1 MKKIL
6 TTLLILT
13 LTVSMNAFCSFAYA
27 DTGLQG
33 EGTEENPYLLYTRA
47 DLFCV
52 NNDVNAS
59 YKLMGDIDLEK
70 QEFTPVG
77 NAEAGAFAG
86 TFDGNGYTISNL
98 KVSSGKY
105 AALFGCNEGIVKN
118 IVLKNID
125 VSGTRYAA
133 GVVAEN
139 AEAGIIADCKVLSG
153 KVQGV
158 DGLNPLNIGGICG
171 LNGGKL
177 EGVFENRASVKS
189 EEISSIAGG
198 IVGKS
203 TADVE
208 LSDVKNYGDITGDC
222 AGGLIGY
229 GANVSIIGGQN
240 VGNISNFLLNGFENH
255 GGGDNLATLEQVT
268 YGDAGGI
275 LGHSIKA
282 NIEESY
288 NAGKIAGT
296 KYGAG
301 ITARTQEA
309 ELNKCYNS
317 AAITMKTTPH
327 SYDYRPR
334 TKGLIANV
342 NATGST
348 IIKNSYNSGNL
359 QQFYSNAGAS
369 AAGTPLEQPVLA
381 DGSIFNCYEL
391 GIATGHSVPVMRGEN
406 SFMISHPDASG
417 YTENELREQETFLGW
432 EFGTT
437 WMMNVQ
443 RNSGYPTLVCDANP
457 LQLNYSNKII
467 CEGETL
473 QLIAYKN
480 NQRIDN
486 VKWIVSDGNVSV
498 SNKGLIAAGSL
509 GLATITAIDE
519 EGNKANCNIY
529 VIKGCEDLTLKKD
542 VYNYN
547 YTYKY
552 GYYHYQSLE
561 FIGLEHTDYITKITS
576 DDESILQPRTRDTFY
591 TMKMGTANIKVELAS
606 GLVKTFPITITN
618 YATEIYISNAP
629 KNITRGEQYQLNAKI
644 FPDPTSSKIIWES
657 SNEAVASVDST
668 GLVTA
673 KEHGSVTIT
682 AKTDNGL
689 SAACTIAVI
698 TPATSLTFEKKVVE
712 LYVGE
717 SEQLNLTVLPMD
729 TTDKVTYTAYAY
741 SDAATVNNAGKVT
754 AMKIGNTTITATAS
768 NGATATCT
776 IKVIDYPTIVTG
788 VTLDQTKYD
797 MKTGEVFKLNATV
810 VPSNATDKSITWAS
824 TDSSVASVS
833 EAGTVS
839 AVGAGKAVITATSGN
854 GVIAA
859 CEVTV
864 TGVASTN
871 LSRIYI
877 PEIFDAKSEIINVP
891 VMIEHNPGIS
901 FINFSVSYDK
911 EKMEPLEINNGAL
924 FESVMGSID
933 AENGKIK
940 LIFSSDTDIT
950 KSGVLAKIKFKRK
963 NMEEDITDLSVS
975 YYPDGVMNKKQ
986 KRIAL
991 KMSDGRLNAYRST
1004 ICGDVDENRKVD
1016 FADALYFKRYLAN
1029 WSKYQDISLKTANL
1043 DSDNE
1048 ITPADLIILER
1059 HIAGWTGYQNIPQN
1073 QN

>member
-86 TFDGNGYTISNL
+86 TFDGNGHTISNL

-105 AALFGCNEGIVKN
+105 AALFGCNEGTVKN

-125 VSGTRYAA
+125 VRGTRYAA

-139 AEAGIIADCKVLSG
+139 AEAGTIADCKVLSG

-171 LNGGKL
+171 LNSGKM
-177 EGVFENRASVKS
+177 EGIFENRASVTS

-198 IVGKS
+198 IAGKS
-203 TADVE
+203 TADIE
-208 LSDVKNYGDITGDC
+208 LSDVRNYGDITGDC

-240 VGNISNFLLNGFENH
+240 VGNISNFLLSGYK
-255 GGGDNLATLEQVT
+255 DNKQETFDRVT
-268 YGDAGGI
+268 YGDAGGL
-275 LGHSIKA
+275 LGYSMEA
-282 NIEESY
+282 NINESY
-288 NAGKIAGT
+288 NAGKIAGV
-296 KYGAG
+296 KHGAG
-301 ITARTQEA
+301 IIARTKEV
-309 ELNKCYNS
+309 ELNECYNS
-317 AAITMKTTPH
+317 ASINMLTKYVANYSVYPEI
-327 SYDYRPR
+327 
-334 TKGLIANV
+334 KGLICKG
-342 NATGST
+342 NA

-359 QQFYSNAGAS
+359 HELDEYFG
-369 AAGTPLEQPVLA
+369 EQPVLA
-381 DGSIFNCYEL
+381 DGSIFNCYNA
-391 GIATGHSVPVMRGEN
+391 GIVIGRTAPKMQGEN
-406 SFMISHPDASG
+406 SFMISQPKVVGH
-417 YTENELREQETFLGW
+417 TESEMREQETFVGW

-437 WMMNVQ
+437 WMTNAQ

-542 VYNYN
+542 VYNYVDGE
-547 YTYKY
+547 
-552 GYYHYQSLE
+552 GYYSLQTLG
-561 FIGLEHTDYITKITS
+561 FMGMNYSDIGQYYTDYITKITS
-576 DDESILQPRTRDTFY
+576 EDESILKFNTRDTFY
-591 TMKMGTANIKVELAS
+591 TKKTGAVNIRVELAS

-618 YATEIYISNAP
+618 YATKIYISNAP
-629 KNITRGEQYQLNAKI
+629 KNITRGEQYQLKVNTI
-644 FPDPTSSKIIWES
+644 PDPTSSIMTWES
-657 SNEAVASVDST
+657 SNEAVAAIDNT

-689 SAACTIAVI
+689 SASCTISVI
-698 TPATSLTFEKKVVE
+698 TPATSLTFEKNIVE

-717 SEQLNLTVLPMD
+717 SEQLNLTVLPID

-741 SDAATVNNAGKVT
+741 SDAAIVNNDGKVT
-754 AMKIGNTTITATAS
+754 AQKIGSTTITATAS

-776 IKVIDYPTIVTG
+776 VKVIDYPTIVTG

-975 YYPDGVMNKKQ
+975 YYPNGVMNKKQ

>member
-47 DLFCV
+47 DMFCV

-59 YKLMGDIDLEK
+59 YKLMDDIDLEK
-70 QEFTPVG
+70 QEFTPIG

-86 TFDGNGYTISNL
+86 TFDGNGHTISNL

-105 AALFGCNEGIVKN
+105 AALFGCNEGTVKN

-139 AEAGIIADCKVLSG
+139 AEAGSIADCKVLSG

-171 LNGGKL
+171 LNGGKM

-198 IVGKS
+198 IAGKS
-203 TADVE
+203 TADIE
-208 LSDVKNYGDITGDC
+208 LSDVRNYGDITGDC

-229 GANVSIIGGQN
+229 GANVTITGGQN
-240 VGNISNFLLNGFENH
+240 VGDISNFLLKDGNE
-255 GGGDNLATLEQVT
+255 ATLSRTT

-381 DGSIFNCYEL
+381 GGSVFSSYES
-391 GIATGHSVPVMRGEN
+391 GIVTGQSIPVMRGEN

-417 YTENELREQETFLGW
+417 YTENEMRTQETFVGW

-437 WMMNVQ
+437 WMMNAQ
-443 RNSGYPTLVCDANP
+443 RNSGYPTLVCDVNP

-498 SNKGLIAAGSL
+498 SNKGVIAAGSL

-561 FIGLEHTDYITKITS
+561 FTFIGQAYDYITKITS
-576 DDESILQPRTRDTFY
+576 EDESILKLRTRDTFY
-591 TMKMGTANIKVELAS
+591 TMKEGKTNLKVELAS

-629 KNITRGEQYQLNAKI
+629 KNITRGEQYQLNVKI
-644 FPDPTSSKIIWES
+644 FPDPTSSKITWES

-668 GLVTA
+668 GSVTA

-698 TPATSLTFEKKVVE
+698 TPATSLTFEKNIVE

-717 SEQLNLTVLPMD
+717 SEQLNLTVLPID

-741 SDAATVNNAGKVT
+741 SDAAIVNNDGKVT
-754 AMKIGNTTITATAS
+754 AQKIGSTTITATAS

-776 IKVIDYPTIVTG
+776 VKVIDYPTIVTG

-797 MKTGEVFKLNATV
+797 MKTGEVFKLNATI

-833 EAGTVS
+833 EVGTVS

-1029 WSKYQDISLKTANL
+1029 WSKYQDVSLKTANL

-1073 QN
+1073 QS

>member
-47 DLFCV
+47 DMFCV
-52 NNDVNAS
+52 NNDVNAN

-105 AALFGCNEGIVKN
+105 AALFGCNEGTVKN

-171 LNGGKL
+171 LNSGKL

-203 TADVE
+203 TADIE
-208 LSDVKNYGDITGDC
+208 LSDVRNYGDITGDY

-229 GANVSIIGGQN
+229 GTNVVITGGQN
-240 VGNISNFLLNGFENH
+240 VGNISNFLLNGFEDH
-255 GGGDNLATLEQVT
+255 GGGNNAATFERVT
-268 YGDAGGI
+268 YGGTGGL
-275 LGHSIKA
+275 LGYSTKS
-282 NIEESY
+282 NIEKSY
-288 NAGKIAGT
+288 NAGKITGVRD
-296 KYGAG
+296 GAG
-301 ITARTQEA
+301 IIASTKEA
-309 ELNKCYNS
+309 ELNECYNS
-317 AAITMKTTPH
+317 AAITMLT
-327 SYDYRPR
+327 SYDPTYHAEPR
-334 TKGLIANV
+334 TNGLIRYAD
-342 NATGST
+342 NAK
-348 IIKNSYNSGNL
+348 IENSYNNGNL
-359 QQFYSNAGAS
+359 HYAVDEAL
-369 AAGTPLEQPVLA
+369 AHGTIV
-381 DGSIFNCYEL
+381 NCYES
-391 GIATGHSVPVMRGEN
+391 GIRTGSSSYIKGEN
-406 SFMISHPDASG
+406 AYILSQPKFFYSG
-417 YTENELREQETFLGW
+417 ESYDSVKTESELRNQETFVGW
-432 EFGTT
+432 EFDTT
-437 WMMNVQ
+437 WRMNEQ

-457 LQLNYSNKII
+457 LQLNYSNKIM

-480 NQRIDN
+480 NQKIDN

-498 SNKGLIAAGSL
+498 SSKGLIAAGSL

-552 GYYHYQSLE
+552 GYYDYQSLE
-561 FIGLEHTDYITKITS
+561 FIGLDHTDYITKITS

-618 YATEIYISNAP
+618 YATEIYISNVPRKNMYVP

-657 SNEAVASVDST
+657 SNETVASVDST

-673 KEHGSVTIT
+673 KEHGSVMIT

-689 SAACTIAVI
+689 SAACTIAVV
-698 TPATSLTFEKKVVE
+698 TPATSLSFEKKVVE

-729 TTDKVTYTAYAY
+729 TTDKVTYTAYTY

-754 AMKIGNTTITATAS
+754 AMEIGNTTITATAS
-768 NGATATCT
+768 SGVTATCT
-776 IKVIDYPTIVTG
+776 VKVIDYPTIVTG

-1029 WSKYQDISLKTANL
+1029 WSKYQDVSLKTANL

>member
-105 AALFGCNEGIVKN
+105 AALFGCNEGTVKN

-125 VSGTRYAA
+125 VRGTRYAA

-139 AEAGIIADCKVLSG
+139 AEAGIIADCKVLGG
-153 KVQGV
+153 KVQGM

-203 TADVE
+203 TADIE
-208 LSDVKNYGDITGDC
+208 LSDVRNYGDITGDC

-255 GGGDNLATLEQVT
+255 GGGNNAATFERVT
-268 YGDAGGI
+268 YGGAGGL
-275 LGHSIKA
+275 LGYSAKS
-282 NIEESY
+282 NIEKSY

-301 ITARTQEA
+301 IVARTQEA

-317 AAITMKTTPH
+317 AAITMLTNYNSTYH
-327 SYDYRPR
+327 VEPR
-334 TKGLIANV
+334 TNGLIRYAD
-342 NATGST
+342 NAK
-348 IIKNSYNSGNL
+348 IENSYNNGNL
-359 QQFYSNAGAS
+359 HYAVGEAL
-369 AAGTPLEQPVLA
+369 AHGTIV
-381 DGSIFNCYEL
+381 NCYES
-391 GIATGHSVPVMRGEN
+391 GIRTGNSSYIKGEN
-406 SFMISHPDASG
+406 AYILSQPEIFHWSESYDSVK
-417 YTENELREQETFLGW
+417 TESELRNQETFVGW
-432 EFGTT
+432 EFDTT
-437 WMMNVQ
+437 WRMSEQ

-457 LQLNYSNKII
+457 LQLNYSNKIM

-480 NQRIDN
+480 NQKIDN

-498 SNKGLIAAGSL
+498 SSKGLIAAGSL

-519 EGNKANCNIY
+519 EGNKTNCNIY
-529 VIKGCEDLTLKKD
+529 VIQRSEDVMVQAD
-542 VYNYN
+542 HYNYQTLN
-547 YTYKY
+547 SDATRYR
-552 GYYHYQSLE
+552 LLLN
-561 FIGLEHTDYITKITS
+561 FVGLRSTDYVSKTWS
-576 DDESILQPRTRDTFY
+576 DDESVLCPSGNERNAY
-591 TMKMGTANIKVELAS
+591 YMVNVGSANIKVELAS

-618 YATEIYISNAP
+618 YATKIYISNAPKNIYVP
-629 KNITRGEQYQLNAKI
+629 KNITRGEQYQLRVNTS
-644 FPDPTSSKIIWES
+644 PDPTSSKIIWES
-657 SNEAVASVDST
+657 SNETVASVDST

-689 SAACTIAVI
+689 SAACTIAVV
-698 TPATSLTFEKKVVE
+698 TPATSLSFEKKVVE

-729 TTDKVTYTAYAY
+729 TTDKVTYDAYAY
-741 SDAATVNNAGKVT
+741 RDVVTVNNDGKVT
-754 AMKIGNTTITATAS
+754 ALKIGNATITAKAS
-768 NGATATCT
+768 SGVTATCT
-776 IKVIDYPTIVTG
+776 VKVIDYPTIVTG

-975 YYPDGVMNKKQ
+975 YYPNGVMNKKQ

-1029 WSKYQDISLKTANL
+1029 WSRYQDISLKTADI

-1048 ITPADLIILER
+1048 ITAADLMILER
-1059 HIAGWTGYQNIPQN
+1059 YIAGWKEYQNLAKAN
-1073 QN
+1073 

>member
-105 AALFGCNEGIVKN
+105 AALFGCNEGTVKN

-125 VSGTRYAA
+125 VRGTRYAA

-153 KVQGV
+153 KVQGM

-203 TADVE
+203 TADIE
-208 LSDVKNYGDITGDC
+208 LSDVRNYGDITGDC

-255 GGGDNLATLEQVT
+255 GGGNNAATFERVT
-268 YGDAGGI
+268 YGGAGGL
-275 LGHSIKA
+275 LGYSAKS
-282 NIEESY
+282 NIEKSY
-288 NAGKIAGT
+288 NAGKIAGV
-296 KYGAG
+296 KHGAG
-301 ITARTQEA
+301 IIARTKEV
-309 ELNKCYNS
+309 ELNECYNS
-317 AAITMKTTPH
+317 ASINMLTKYVANYSVYPEI
-327 SYDYRPR
+327 
-334 TKGLIANV
+334 KGLICKG
-342 NATGST
+342 NA

-359 QQFYSNAGAS
+359 QQFYSN
-369 AAGTPLEQPVLA
+369 GTTLEQPVLA
-381 DGSIFNCYEL
+381 DGSIFNCYES
-391 GIATGHSVPVMRGEN
+391 GIATGLSVPVMRGEN

-673 KEHGSVTIT
+673 KENGSVTIT

-729 TTDKVTYTAYAY
+729 TTDKVTYTAYGY

-1059 HIAGWTGYQNIPQN
+1059 HIAGWKEYQNLAKAN
-1073 QN
+1073 

>member
-77 NAEAGAFAG
+77 NAEAGTFAG

-105 AALFGCNEGIVKN
+105 AALFGCNEGTVKN

-203 TADVE
+203 TADIE

-229 GANVSIIGGQN
+229 GANVVITGGQN
-240 VGNISNFLLNGFENH
+240 VGNISNFLLWDDDRE
-255 GGGDNLATLEQVT
+255 TLYRTT
-268 YGDAGGI
+268 YGDAGGV

-301 ITARTQEA
+301 IIARTQEA
-309 ELNKCYNS
+309 EVNKCYNS
-317 AAITMKTTPH
+317 AAITMKTRPG
-327 SYDYRPR
+327 SYDDIPR

-342 NATGST
+342 KATGST

-359 QQFYSNAGAS
+359 QQFYSNAGVS
-369 AAGTPLEQPVLA
+369 MDGTPLAQQVLA
-381 DGSIFNCYEL
+381 DGSVFSSYES
-391 GIATGHSVPVMRGEN
+391 GIVTGRSIPVMRGEN

-417 YTENELREQETFLGW
+417 YTENEMRTQETFVGW

-437 WMMNVQ
+437 WMMNAQ
-443 RNSGYPTLVCDANP
+443 KNSGYPTLVCDANP

-480 NQRIDN
+480 NQKIDN

-498 SNKGLIAAGSL
+498 SSKGLIAAGSL
-509 GLATITAIDE
+509 GLAMITAIDE
-519 EGNKANCNIY
+519 EGNKANCNIH

-547 YTYKY
+547 YNYIDSRY
-552 GYYHYQSLE
+552 SAYYEYQSLE
-561 FIGLEHTDYITKITS
+561 FIGIDDTNYIMKITS
-576 DDESILQPRTRDTFY
+576 EDESILKPRTSYTFY
-591 TMKMGTANIKVELAS
+591 TMKEGKTNLKVELAS

-657 SNEAVASVDST
+657 SNEAVATVDNT

-689 SAACTIAVI
+689 SAARTISVI
-698 TPATSLTFEKKVVE
+698 TPATSLSFEKKVVE

-729 TTDKVTYTAYAY
+729 TTDKVTYTAYTY

-754 AMKIGNTTITATAS
+754 AMEIGNTTITATAS
-768 NGATATCT
+768 SGATATCT
-776 IKVIDYPTIVTG
+776 VKVIDYPTIVTG

-810 VPSNATDKSITWAS
+810 MPSNATDKSITWAT

-1029 WSKYQDISLKTANL
+1029 WSKYQDVSLKTANL

>member
-13 LTVSMNAFCSFAYA
+13 LIVSMNAFCSFAYA
-27 DTGLQG
+27 DTALQG
-33 EGTEENPYLLYTRA
+33 EGTEENPYLLYTRV

-70 QEFTPVG
+70 QEFTPIG

-86 TFDGNGYTISNL
+86 AFDGNGHTISNL

-177 EGVFENRASVKS
+177 EGVFENRAIVKS
-189 EEISSIAGG
+189 EESSNIAGG
-198 IVGKS
+198 IAGKS

-240 VGNISNFLLNGFENH
+240 VGNISNFLL
-255 GGGDNLATLEQVT
+255 GGNSRATFDRVT
-268 YGDAGGI
+268 YGNAGGI
-275 LGHSIKA
+275 LGYSTKS
-282 NIEESY
+282 NIDESY
-288 NAGKIAGT
+288 NAGKIAGV

-301 ITARTQEA
+301 IIARTQEA

-317 AAITMKTTPH
+317 AAITMLTRYNTDITWKSPK
-327 SYDYRPR
+327 
-334 TKGLIANV
+334 TKGLIGERSA
-342 NATGST
+342 

-359 QQFYSNAGAS
+359 HEFYSRVGETSAGY
-369 AAGTPLEQPVLA
+369 PLGQAVLA
-381 DGSIFNCYEL
+381 DGNIFNCYES
-391 GIATGHSVPVMRGEN
+391 GIATGHSVPVMQGEN

-417 YTENELREQETFLGW
+417 YTENEMRTQETFVGW

-437 WMMNVQ
+437 WMMNAQ

-457 LQLNYSNKII
+457 LQLNYSNKIM

-480 NQRIDN
+480 NQKIDN

-498 SNKGLIAAGSL
+498 SSKGLIAAGSL

-547 YTYKY
+547 YTYMY
-552 GYYHYQSLE
+552 GYYNYQSLE
-561 FIGLEHTDYITKITS
+561 FIGLDGTNYIMKITS
-576 DDESILQPRTRDTFY
+576 EDESILKPRTSYTFY
-591 TMKMGTANIKVELAS
+591 TMKEGKTNLKVELAS

-657 SNEAVASVDST
+657 SNEAVATVDNT

-689 SAACTIAVI
+689 SAACAISVI
-698 TPATSLTFEKKVVE
+698 TPATSLTFEKKMVE

-768 NGATATCT
+768 SGATATCT

-810 VPSNATDKSITWAS
+810 VPSNATDKSITWAT

-833 EAGTVS
+833 EVGTVS

-1029 WSKYQDISLKTANL
+1029 WSKYQDVSLKTANL

-1073 QN
+1073 QS

>member
-13 LTVSMNAFCSFAYA
+13 LIVSMNAFCSFAYA

-52 NNDVNAS
+52 NNDINAS
-59 YKLMGDIDLEK
+59 YKLMDDIDLEK
-70 QEFTPVG
+70 QEFTPIG

-86 TFDGNGYTISNL
+86 TFDGNGHTISNL

-105 AALFGCNEGIVKN
+105 AALFGCNEGTIKN

-139 AEAGIIADCKVLSG
+139 AEAGTIADCKVLSG

-171 LNGGKL
+171 LNSGKM
-177 EGVFENRASVKS
+177 EGIFENRASVTS

-198 IVGKS
+198 IAGKS
-203 TADVE
+203 TADIE
-208 LSDVKNYGDITGDC
+208 LSDVRNYGDITGDC

-240 VGNISNFLLNGFENH
+240 VGNISNFLLSGYK
-255 GGGDNLATLEQVT
+255 DNKQETFDRVT
-268 YGDAGGI
+268 YGDAGGL
-275 LGHSIKA
+275 LGYSMEA
-282 NIEESY
+282 NINESY
-288 NAGKIAGT
+288 NAGKIAGV
-296 KYGAG
+296 KHGAG
-301 ITARTQEA
+301 IIARTKEV
-309 ELNKCYNS
+309 ELNECYNS
-317 AAITMKTTPH
+317 ASINMLTKYVANYSVYPEI
-327 SYDYRPR
+327 
-334 TKGLIANV
+334 KGLICKG
-342 NATGST
+342 NA

-359 QQFYSNAGAS
+359 HELDEYFG
-369 AAGTPLEQPVLA
+369 EQPVLA
-381 DGSIFNCYEL
+381 DGSIFNCYNA
-391 GIATGHSVPVMRGEN
+391 GIVIGRTAPKMQGEN
-406 SFMISHPDASG
+406 SFMISQPKVVGH
-417 YTENELREQETFLGW
+417 TESEMREQETFVGW

-437 WMMNVQ
+437 WMTNAQ

-519 EGNKANCNIY
+519 EGNKSNCNIY

-542 VYNYN
+542 VYNYVDGE
-547 YTYKY
+547 
-552 GYYHYQSLE
+552 GYYSLQTLG
-561 FIGLEHTDYITKITS
+561 FMGMNYSDIGQYYTDYITKITS
-576 DDESILQPRTRDTFY
+576 EDESILKFNTRDTFY
-591 TMKMGTANIKVELAS
+591 TKKTGAVNIRVELAS

-618 YATEIYISNAP
+618 YATKIYISNAP
-629 KNITRGEQYQLNAKI
+629 KNITRGEQYQLKVNTI
-644 FPDPTSSKIIWES
+644 PDPTSSIMTWES
-657 SNEAVASVDST
+657 SNEAVAAIDNT

-689 SAACTIAVI
+689 SASCTISVI
-698 TPATSLTFEKKVVE
+698 TPATSLTFEKNIVE

-717 SEQLNLTVLPMD
+717 SEQLNLTVLPID

-741 SDAATVNNAGKVT
+741 SDAAIVNNDGKVT
-754 AMKIGNTTITATAS
+754 AQKIGSTTITATAS

-776 IKVIDYPTIVTG
+776 VKVIDYPTIVTG

-975 YYPDGVMNKKQ
+975 YYPNGVMNKKQ

-1043 DSDNE
+1043 NSDNE
-1048 ITPADLIILER
+1048 VTPADLIILER

>member
-47 DLFCV
+47 DMFCV

-59 YKLMGDIDLEK
+59 YKLMDDIDLEK
-70 QEFTPVG
+70 QEFTPIG

-86 TFDGNGYTISNL
+86 TFDGNGHTISNL

-105 AALFGCNEGIVKN
+105 AALFGCNEGTVKN

-139 AEAGIIADCKVLSG
+139 AEAGTIADCKVLSG

-171 LNGGKL
+171 LNGGKM
-177 EGVFENRASVKS
+177 EGVFENRASVTS
-189 EEISSIAGG
+189 EEISSVAGG
-198 IVGKS
+198 IIGKS
-203 TADVE
+203 TADIE
-208 LSDVKNYGDITGDC
+208 LSDVRNYGDITGDC

-240 VGNISNFLLNGFENH
+240 VGNISNFLL
-255 GGGDNLATLEQVT
+255 GGSSGATFDRVT

-275 LGHSIKA
+275 LGYSIEA
-282 NIEESY
+282 NIDESY
-288 NAGKIAGT
+288 NAGKIAGV

-301 ITARTQEA
+301 IIARTKEA
-309 ELNKCYNS
+309 ALNECYNS
-317 AAITMKTTPH
+317 AAITMLTWYNTH
-327 SYDYRPR
+327 STWESPK
-334 TKGLIANV
+334 TKGLIV
-342 NATGST
+342 EGSA

-359 QQFYSNAGAS
+359 HEFYSRVGMTSAGY
-369 AAGTPLEQPVLA
+369 PLYQPVLA
-381 DGSIFNCYEL
+381 DGSIFNCYES
-391 GIATGHSVPVMRGEN
+391 GIATGHSDPKMQGEN
-406 SFMISHPDASG
+406 SFMICHHDASG
-417 YTENELREQETFLGW
+417 YTENEMREQETFVGW

-437 WMMNVQ
+437 WMMNAQ

-457 LQLNYSNKII
+457 LQLNYSNKIM

-529 VIKGCEDLTLKKD
+529 VIKGWEDLTLKKD

-552 GYYHYQSLE
+552 GYYNYQSLE
-561 FIGLEHTDYITKITS
+561 FMGLDYTDYITKITS
-576 DDESILQPRTRDTFY
+576 DDESVLKLRTRYTFY
-591 TMKMGTANIKVELAS
+591 TMKTGTANIKVELAS

-629 KNITRGEQYQLNAKI
+629 KNITRGELYQLNAKI

-689 SAACTIAVI
+689 SASCTISVI
-698 TPATSLTFEKKVVE
+698 TPATSLTFEKNIVE

-717 SEQLNLTVLPMD
+717 SEQLNLTVLPID

-741 SDAATVNNAGKVT
+741 SDAATVNNDGKVT
-754 AMKIGNTTITATAS
+754 AQKIGSTTITATAS
-768 NGATATCT
+768 SGVTATCT
-776 IKVIDYPTIVTG
+776 VKVIDYPTIVTG

-833 EAGTVS
+833 EVGTVS

-911 EKMEPLEINNGAL
+911 DKMEPLEINNSTL

-933 AENGKIK
+933 ANNGKIK
-940 LIFSSDTDIT
+940 LIFSSDADIT
-950 KSGVLAKIKFKRK
+950 KDGVLAKIKFKRK
-963 NMEEDITDLSVS
+963 NMEEDITDLTVS
-975 YYPDGVMNKKQ
+975 YYPNGVMNKSQEAVELK
-986 KRIAL
+986 IA
-991 KMSDGRLNAYRST
+991 DGRLNAYRST
-1004 ICGDVDENRKVD
+1004 LCGDIDENRKVD

-1029 WSKYQDISLKTANL
+1029 WSKYQGVSLKTANL

-1048 ITPADLIILER
+1048 ITKADLMILER
-1059 HIAGWTGYQNIPQN
+1059 HIAGWNEYKELPKIS
-1073 QN
+1073 

>member
-13 LTVSMNAFCSFAYA
+13 LIVSMNAFCSFAYA

-52 NNDVNAS
+52 NNDINAS
-59 YKLMGDIDLEK
+59 YKLMDDIDLEK
-70 QEFTPVG
+70 QEFTPIG

-86 TFDGNGYTISNL
+86 TFDGNGHTISNL

-105 AALFGCNEGIVKN
+105 AALFGCNEGTIKN

-139 AEAGIIADCKVLSG
+139 AEAGTIADCKVLSG

-171 LNGGKL
+171 LNSGKM
-177 EGVFENRASVKS
+177 EGIFENRASVTS

-198 IVGKS
+198 IAGKS
-203 TADVE
+203 TADIE
-208 LSDVKNYGDITGDC
+208 LSDVRNYGDITGDC

-240 VGNISNFLLNGFENH
+240 VGNISNFLLSGYK
-255 GGGDNLATLEQVT
+255 DNKQETFDRVT
-268 YGDAGGI
+268 YGDAGGL
-275 LGHSIKA
+275 LGYSMEA
-282 NIEESY
+282 NINESY
-288 NAGKIAGT
+288 NAGKIAGV
-296 KYGAG
+296 KHGAG
-301 ITARTQEA
+301 IIARTKEV
-309 ELNKCYNS
+309 ELNECYNS
-317 AAITMKTTPH
+317 ASINMLTKYVANYSVYPEI
-327 SYDYRPR
+327 
-334 TKGLIANV
+334 KGLICKG
-342 NATGST
+342 NA

-359 QQFYSNAGAS
+359 HELDEYFG
-369 AAGTPLEQPVLA
+369 EQPVLA
-381 DGSIFNCYEL
+381 DGSIFNCYNA
-391 GIATGHSVPVMRGEN
+391 GIVIGRTAPKMQGEN
-406 SFMISHPDASG
+406 SFMISQPKVVGH
-417 YTENELREQETFLGW
+417 TESEMREQETFVGW

-437 WMMNVQ
+437 WMTNAQ

-542 VYNYN
+542 VYNYVDGE
-547 YTYKY
+547 
-552 GYYHYQSLE
+552 GYYSLQTLG
-561 FIGLEHTDYITKITS
+561 FMGMNYSDIGQYYTDYITKITS
-576 DDESILQPRTRDTFY
+576 EDESILKFNTRDTFY
-591 TMKMGTANIKVELAS
+591 TKKTGAVNIRVELAS

-618 YATEIYISNAP
+618 YATKIYISNAP
-629 KNITRGEQYQLNAKI
+629 KNITRGEQYQLKVNTI
-644 FPDPTSSKIIWES
+644 PDPTSSIMTWES
-657 SNEAVASVDST
+657 SNEAVAAIDNT

-689 SAACTIAVI
+689 SASCTISVI
-698 TPATSLTFEKKVVE
+698 TPATSLTFEKNIVE

-717 SEQLNLTVLPMD
+717 SEQLNLTVLPID

-741 SDAATVNNAGKVT
+741 SDAAIVNNDGKVT
-754 AMKIGNTTITATAS
+754 AQKIGSTTITATAS

-776 IKVIDYPTIVTG
+776 VKVIDYPTIVTG

-975 YYPDGVMNKKQ
+975 YYPNGVMNKKQ

>member
-86 TFDGNGYTISNL
+86 TFDGNGHTISNL

-105 AALFGCNEGIVKN
+105 AALFGCNEGTVKN

-125 VSGTRYAA
+125 VRGTRYAA

-171 LNGGKL
+171 LNSGKL

-240 VGNISNFLLNGFENH
+240 VGNISNFLL
-255 GGGDNLATLEQVT
+255 GGSSEATFDRVT

-275 LGHSIKA
+275 LGYSTKS
-282 NIEESY
+282 NIDESY
-288 NAGKIAGT
+288 NAGKIAGV

-301 ITARTQEA
+301 IIARTQEA

-317 AAITMKTTPH
+317 AAITMLTWYNTNSTWKSPK
-327 SYDYRPR
+327 
-334 TKGLIANV
+334 TKGLIGE
-342 NATGST
+342 GSA

-359 QQFYSNAGAS
+359 HEFYSRVGITSAGY
-369 AAGTPLEQPVLA
+369 PLEQPVLA
-381 DGSIFNCYEL
+381 DGSIFNCYES
-391 GIATGHSVPVMRGEN
+391 GIATGHSIPVMRGEN

-417 YTENELREQETFLGW
+417 YTENEMRTQETFVGW

-437 WMMNVQ
+437 WRMNVQ

-480 NQRIDN
+480 NQKIDN

-498 SNKGLIAAGSL
+498 SSKGLIAAGSL

-529 VIKGCEDLTLKKD
+529 VIKGCEDLTIKKD

-561 FIGLEHTDYITKITS
+561 FIGLDPTDYITKITS
-576 DDESILQPRTRDTFY
+576 ADESILQPRTKDTFY

-657 SNEAVASVDST
+657 SNETVASVDST

-689 SAACTIAVI
+689 SAACTIAVV
-698 TPATSLTFEKKVVE
+698 TPATSLSFEKKVVE

-729 TTDKVTYTAYAY
+729 TTDKVTYDAYAY

-768 NGATATCT
+768 SGATATCT
-776 IKVIDYPTIVTG
+776 VKVIDYPTIVTG

-810 VPSNATDKSITWAS
+810 VPSNATDKSITWTS

-839 AVGAGKAVITATSGN
+839 VVGAGKAVITATSGN

-924 FESVMGSID
+924 FESVMGSVD

-975 YYPDGVMNKKQ
+975 YYPNGVMNKKQ

-1029 WSKYQDISLKTANL
+1029 WSRYQDISLKTADI
-1043 DSDNE
+1043 DSNNA
-1048 ITPADLIILER
+1048 ITTADLIILER

-1073 QN
+1073 QS

>member
-13 LTVSMNAFCSFAYA
+13 LIVSMNAFCSFAYA
-27 DTGLQG
+27 DTALQG
-33 EGTEENPYLLYTRA
+33 EGTEENPYLLYTRV

-70 QEFTPVG
+70 QEFTPIG

-86 TFDGNGYTISNL
+86 AFDGNGHTISNL

-189 EEISSIAGG
+189 EESSSIAGG

-203 TADVE
+203 TADIE
-208 LSDVKNYGDITGDC
+208 LSDVRNYGDITGDC

-229 GANVSIIGGQN
+229 GTNVVITGGQN

-255 GGGDNLATLEQVT
+255 GGGNNDATFERVT
-268 YGDAGGI
+268 YGGAGGL
-275 LGHSIKA
+275 LGYSAKS
-282 NIEESY
+282 NIEKSY
-288 NAGKIAGT
+288 NAGKITGVRD
-296 KYGAG
+296 GAG
-301 ITARTQEA
+301 IIASTKEA
-309 ELNKCYNS
+309 ELNECYNS
-317 AAITMKTTPH
+317 AAITMLT
-327 SYDYRPR
+327 SYDSTYHVVPR
-334 TKGLIANV
+334 ANGLIRYAD
-342 NATGST
+342 NAK
-348 IIKNSYNSGNL
+348 IENSYNNGNL
-359 QQFYSNAGAS
+359 HYAVDEAL
-369 AAGTPLEQPVLA
+369 AHGTIV
-381 DGSIFNCYEL
+381 NCYES
-391 GIATGHSVPVMRGEN
+391 GIRTRSSSYIKGEN
-406 SFMISHPDASG
+406 AYILSQPEIFPWSESYDSVK
-417 YTENELREQETFLGW
+417 TESELRNQETFVGW
-432 EFGTT
+432 EFDTT
-437 WMMNVQ
+437 WRMNEQ

-457 LQLNYSNKII
+457 LQLNYSNKIM

-480 NQRIDN
+480 NQKIDN

-498 SNKGLIAAGSL
+498 SSKGLIAAGSL

-519 EGNKANCNIY
+519 EGNKTNCNIY
-529 VIKGCEDLTLKKD
+529 VIQRSEDVMVQAD
-542 VYNYN
+542 HYNLNSDATRYRLLLN
-547 YTYKY
+547 
-552 GYYHYQSLE
+552 
-561 FIGLEHTDYITKITS
+561 FVGLRSTDYVSKTWS
-576 DDESILQPRTRDTFY
+576 DDESVLCPSGNERNAY
-591 TMKMGTANIKVELAS
+591 YMVNVGSANIKVELAS

-618 YATEIYISNAP
+618 YATKIYISNAP
-629 KNITRGEQYQLNAKI
+629 KNITRGEQYQLRVNTS
-644 FPDPTSSKIIWES
+644 PDPTSSKIIWES
-657 SNEAVASVDST
+657 SNETVASVDST

-689 SAACTIAVI
+689 SAACTIAVV
-698 TPATSLTFEKKVVE
+698 TPATSLSFEKKVVE

-729 TTDKVTYTAYAY
+729 TTDKVTYTAYTY

-754 AMKIGNTTITATAS
+754 AMEIGNTTITATAS
-768 NGATATCT
+768 SGVTATCT
-776 IKVIDYPTIVTG
+776 VRVIDYPTIVTG

-810 VPSNATDKSITWAS
+810 VPSNATDKSITWAT

-833 EAGTVS
+833 EVGTVS

-1029 WSKYQDISLKTANL
+1029 WSKYQDVSLKTANL
-1043 DSDNE
+1043 DSDNK

>member
-47 DLFCV
+47 DMFCV

-59 YKLMGDIDLEK
+59 YKLMDDIDLEK
-70 QEFTPVG
+70 QEFTPIG

-86 TFDGNGYTISNL
+86 TFDGNGHTISNL

-105 AALFGCNEGIVKN
+105 AALFGCNEGTVKN

-139 AEAGIIADCKVLSG
+139 AEAGSIADCKVLSG

-171 LNGGKL
+171 LNGGKM

-198 IVGKS
+198 IAGKS
-203 TADVE
+203 TADIE
-208 LSDVKNYGDITGDC
+208 LSDVRNYGDITGDC

-229 GANVSIIGGQN
+229 GANVTITGGQN
-240 VGNISNFLLNGFENH
+240 VGDISNFLLKDGNE
-255 GGGDNLATLEQVT
+255 ATLSRTT

-381 DGSIFNCYEL
+381 GGSVFSSYES
-391 GIATGHSVPVMRGEN
+391 GIVTGQSIPVMRGEN

-417 YTENELREQETFLGW
+417 YTENEMRTQETFVGW

-437 WMMNVQ
+437 WMMNAQ
-443 RNSGYPTLVCDANP
+443 RNSGYPTLVCDVNP

-498 SNKGLIAAGSL
+498 SNKGVIAAGSL

-561 FIGLEHTDYITKITS
+561 FTFIGQAYDYITKITS
-576 DDESILQPRTRDTFY
+576 EDESILKLRTRDTFY
-591 TMKMGTANIKVELAS
+591 TMKEGKTNLKVELAS

-629 KNITRGEQYQLNAKI
+629 KNITRGEQYQLNVKI
-644 FPDPTSSKIIWES
+644 FPDPTSSKITWES

-668 GLVTA
+668 GSVTA

-698 TPATSLTFEKKVVE
+698 TPATSLTFEKNIVE

-717 SEQLNLTVLPMD
+717 SEQLNLTVLPID

-741 SDAATVNNAGKVT
+741 SDAAIVNNDGKVT
-754 AMKIGNTTITATAS
+754 AQKIGSTTITATAS

-776 IKVIDYPTIVTG
+776 VKVIDYPTIVTG

-797 MKTGEVFKLNATV
+797 MKTGEVFKLNATI

-833 EAGTVS
+833 EVGTVS

-911 EKMEPLEINNGAL
+911 EKMEPLEINNGSL

-1029 WSKYQDISLKTANL
+1029 WSKYQDVSLKTANL

-1073 QN
+1073 QS

>member
-240 VGNISNFLLNGFENH
+240 VGNISNFLL
-255 GGGDNLATLEQVT
+255 GGNSRATFDRVT
-268 YGDAGGI
+268 YGNAGGI
-275 LGHSIKA
+275 LGYSTKS
-282 NIEESY
+282 NIDESY
-288 NAGKIAGT
+288 NAGKIAGV

-301 ITARTQEA
+301 IIARTQEA

-317 AAITMKTTPH
+317 AAITMLTRYNTDSTWKSPK
-327 SYDYRPR
+327 
-334 TKGLIANV
+334 TKGLIGERSA
-342 NATGST
+342 

-359 QQFYSNAGAS
+359 HEFYSRVGETSAGY
-369 AAGTPLEQPVLA
+369 PLRQEVLA
-381 DGSIFNCYEL
+381 DGNIFNCYES

-437 WMMNVQ
+437 WMMNAQ

-457 LQLNYSNKII
+457 LQLNYSNKIM

-480 NQRIDN
+480 NQKIDN

-498 SNKGLIAAGSL
+498 SSKGLIAAGSL

-547 YTYKY
+547 YTYEY

-561 FIGLEHTDYITKITS
+561 FIGLDGTNYIMKITS
-576 DDESILQPRTRDTFY
+576 EDESILKPRTRDTFY

-810 VPSNATDKSITWAS
+810 VPSNATDKSITWAT

-833 EAGTVS
+833 EVGTVS

>member
-1 MKKIL
+1 M
-6 TTLLILT
+6 
-13 LTVSMNAFCSFAYA
+13 
-27 DTGLQG
+27 
-33 EGTEENPYLLYTRA
+33 R
-47 DLFCV
+47 
-52 NNDVNAS
+52 
-59 YKLMGDIDLEK
+59 
-70 QEFTPVG
+70 
-77 NAEAGAFAG
+77 
-86 TFDGNGYTISNL
+86 
-98 KVSSGKY
+98 
-105 AALFGCNEGIVKN
+105 
-118 IVLKNID
+118 
-125 VSGTRYAA
+125 
-133 GVVAEN
+133 
-139 AEAGIIADCKVLSG
+139 
-153 KVQGV
+153 
-158 DGLNPLNIGGICG
+158 
-171 LNGGKL
+171 
-177 EGVFENRASVKS
+177 
-189 EEISSIAGG
+189 
-198 IVGKS
+198 
-203 TADVE
+203 
-208 LSDVKNYGDITGDC
+208 NYGDITGDC

-229 GANVSIIGGQN
+229 GANVTITGGQN
-240 VGNISNFLLNGFENH
+240 VGDISNFLLKDGNE
-255 GGGDNLATLEQVT
+255 ATLSRTT

-381 DGSIFNCYEL
+381 GGSVFSSYES
-391 GIATGHSVPVMRGEN
+391 GIVTGQSIPVMRGEN

-417 YTENELREQETFLGW
+417 YTENEMRTQETFVGW

-437 WMMNVQ
+437 WMMNAQ
-443 RNSGYPTLVCDANP
+443 RNSGYPTLVCDVNP

-498 SNKGLIAAGSL
+498 SNKGVIAAGSL

-561 FIGLEHTDYITKITS
+561 FTFIGQAYDYITKITS
-576 DDESILQPRTRDTFY
+576 EDESILKLRTRDTFY
-591 TMKMGTANIKVELAS
+591 TMKEGKTNLKVELAS

-629 KNITRGEQYQLNAKI
+629 KNITRGEQYQLNVKI
-644 FPDPTSSKIIWES
+644 FPDPTSSKITWES

-668 GLVTA
+668 GSVTA

-698 TPATSLTFEKKVVE
+698 TPATSLTFEKNIVE

-717 SEQLNLTVLPMD
+717 SEQLNLTVLPID

-741 SDAATVNNAGKVT
+741 SDAAIVNNDGKVT
-754 AMKIGNTTITATAS
+754 AQKIGSTTITATAS

-776 IKVIDYPTIVTG
+776 VKVIDYPTIVTG

-797 MKTGEVFKLNATV
+797 MKTGEVFKLNATI

-833 EAGTVS
+833 EVGTVS

-871 LSRIYI
+871 MSRIYI

-1029 WSKYQDISLKTANL
+1029 WSKYQDVSLKTANL

-1073 QN
+1073 QS

>member
-47 DLFCV
+47 DMFCV

-59 YKLMGDIDLEK
+59 YKLMDDIDLEK
-70 QEFTPVG
+70 QEFTPIG

-86 TFDGNGYTISNL
+86 TFDGNGHTISNL

-105 AALFGCNEGIVKN
+105 AALFGCNEGTIKN

-139 AEAGIIADCKVLSG
+139 AEAGTIADCKVLSG

-171 LNGGKL
+171 LNGGKM
-177 EGVFENRASVKS
+177 EGVFENRASVTS
-189 EEISSIAGG
+189 EEISSVVGG

-203 TADVE
+203 TADIE
-208 LSDVKNYGDITGDC
+208 LSDVRNYGDITGDC

-240 VGNISNFLLNGFENH
+240 VGNISNFLL
-255 GGGDNLATLEQVT
+255 GGSSGATFDRVT

-275 LGHSIKA
+275 LGYSIEA
-282 NIEESY
+282 NIDESY
-288 NAGKIAGT
+288 NAGKIAGV

-301 ITARTQEA
+301 IIARTKEA
-309 ELNKCYNS
+309 ALNECYNS
-317 AAITMKTTPH
+317 AAITMLTWYNTNSTWESPK
-327 SYDYRPR
+327 
-334 TKGLIANV
+334 TKGLIGE
-342 NATGST
+342 GSA

-359 QQFYSNAGAS
+359 HEFYSRVGMTSAGY
-369 AAGTPLEQPVLA
+369 PLYQPVLA
-381 DGSIFNCYEL
+381 DGSIFNCYES
-391 GIATGHSVPVMRGEN
+391 GIATGHSVPKMQGEN
-406 SFMISHPDASG
+406 SFMICHHDASG
-417 YTENELREQETFLGW
+417 YTENEMREQETFVGW

-437 WMMNVQ
+437 WMMNAQ

-457 LQLNYSNKII
+457 LQLNYSNKIM

-480 NQRIDN
+480 NQKIDN

-498 SNKGLIAAGSL
+498 SSKGLIAAGSL

-529 VIKGCEDLTLKKD
+529 VIKGCEDLTMKKD

-547 YTYKY
+547 YTYEY
-552 GYYHYQSLE
+552 GYYLYQSLE
-561 FIGLEHTDYITKITS
+561 FIGLDHTDYITKITS
-576 DDESILQPRTRDTFY
+576 DDESVLKLRTRDTFY
-591 TMKMGTANIKVELAS
+591 TMKTGTANIKVELAS

-618 YATEIYISNAP
+618 YATEIYIRNAP
-629 KNITRGEQYQLNAKI
+629 KNITRGEQYQLNTKI
-644 FPDPTSSKIIWES
+644 FPDPTSSKITWES
-657 SNEAVASVDST
+657 SNEAVASVDRT

-689 SAACTIAVI
+689 SAACTISVI
-698 TPATSLTFEKKVVE
+698 TPATSLSFEKKVVE

-741 SDAATVNNAGKVT
+741 SDAVTVNNAGKVT

-768 NGATATCT
+768 SGATATCT
-776 IKVIDYPTIVTG
+776 VKVIDYPTIVTG

-940 LIFSSDTDIT
+940 LIFSSETDIT

-975 YYPDGVMNKKQ
+975 YYPNGVMNKKQ

-991 KMSDGRLNAYRST
+991 KMSDGRLNAYHST

-1029 WSKYQDISLKTANL
+1029 WSKYQDVSLKTANL

-1048 ITPADLIILER
+1048 ITKADLMILER

>member
-105 AALFGCNEGIVKN
+105 AALFGCNEGTVKN

-125 VSGTRYAA
+125 VRGTRYAA

-153 KVQGV
+153 KVQGM

-203 TADVE
+203 TADIE
-208 LSDVKNYGDITGDC
+208 LSDVRNYGDITGDC

-255 GGGDNLATLEQVT
+255 GGGNNAATFERVT
-268 YGDAGGI
+268 YGGAGGL
-275 LGHSIKA
+275 LGYSAKS
-282 NIEESY
+282 NIEKSY

-301 ITARTQEA
+301 IVARTQEA

-317 AAITMKTTPH
+317 AAITMLTNYNSTYH
-327 SYDYRPR
+327 VEPR
-334 TKGLIANV
+334 TNGLIRYADNV
-342 NATGST
+342 K
-348 IIKNSYNSGNL
+348 IENSYNNGNL
-359 QQFYSNAGAS
+359 HYAVDEAL
-369 AAGTPLEQPVLA
+369 AHGTIV
-381 DGSIFNCYEL
+381 NCYES
-391 GIATGHSVPVMRGEN
+391 GIRTGSSSYIKGEN
-406 SFMISHPDASG
+406 AYILSQPEIFHWSESYDSVK
-417 YTENELREQETFLGW
+417 TESELRNQETFVGW
-432 EFGTT
+432 EFDTT
-437 WMMNVQ
+437 WRMNEQ

-457 LQLNYSNKII
+457 LQLNYSNKIM

-480 NQRIDN
+480 NQKIDN

-498 SNKGLIAAGSL
+498 SSKGLIAAGSL

-519 EGNKANCNIY
+519 EGNKTNCNIY
-529 VIKGCEDLTLKKD
+529 VIQRSEDVMVQAD
-542 VYNYN
+542 HYNYQTLN
-547 YTYKY
+547 SDATRYR
-552 GYYHYQSLE
+552 LLLN
-561 FIGLEHTDYITKITS
+561 FVGLRSTDYVSKTWS
-576 DDESILQPRTRDTFY
+576 DDESVLCPSGNERNAY
-591 TMKMGTANIKVELAS
+591 YMVNVGSANIKVELAS

-618 YATEIYISNAP
+618 YATKIYISNAPKNIYVP
-629 KNITRGEQYQLNAKI
+629 KNITRGEQYQLRVNTS
-644 FPDPTSSKIIWES
+644 PDPTSSKIIWES
-657 SNEAVASVDST
+657 SNETVASVDST

-689 SAACTIAVI
+689 SAACTIAVV
-698 TPATSLTFEKKVVE
+698 TPATSLSFEKKVVE

-729 TTDKVTYTAYAY
+729 TTDKVTYDAYAY
-741 SDAATVNNAGKVT
+741 RDVVTVNNDGKVT
-754 AMKIGNTTITATAS
+754 ALKIGNATITAKAS
-768 NGATATCT
+768 SGVTATCT
-776 IKVIDYPTIVTG
+776 VKVIDYPTIVTG

-933 AENGKIK
+933 AEKGKIK

-1029 WSKYQDISLKTANL
+1029 WSRYQDISLKTADI
-1043 DSDNE
+1043 DSNNA
-1048 ITPADLIILER
+1048 ITTADLIILER
-1059 HIAGWTGYQNIPQN
+1059 HIAGWKEYQNLAKAN
-1073 QN
+1073 

>member
-13 LTVSMNAFCSFAYA
+13 LIVSMNAFCSFAYA
-27 DTGLQG
+27 DTALQG
-33 EGTEENPYLLYTRA
+33 EGTEENPYLLYTRV

-70 QEFTPVG
+70 QEFTPIG

-86 TFDGNGYTISNL
+86 AFDGNGHTISNL

-177 EGVFENRASVKS
+177 EGVFENRAIVKS
-189 EEISSIAGG
+189 EESSSIAGG
-198 IVGKS
+198 IAGKS

-240 VGNISNFLLNGFENH
+240 VGNISNFLL
-255 GGGDNLATLEQVT
+255 GGNSRATFDRVT
-268 YGDAGGI
+268 YGNAGGI
-275 LGHSIKA
+275 LGYSTKS
-282 NIEESY
+282 NIDESY
-288 NAGKIAGT
+288 NAGKIAGV

-301 ITARTQEA
+301 IIARTQEA

-317 AAITMKTTPH
+317 AAITMLTRYNTDITWKSPK
-327 SYDYRPR
+327 
-334 TKGLIANV
+334 TKGLIGERSA
-342 NATGST
+342 

-359 QQFYSNAGAS
+359 HEFYSRVGETSAGY
-369 AAGTPLEQPVLA
+369 PLGQAVLA
-381 DGSIFNCYEL
+381 DGNIFNCYES
-391 GIATGHSVPVMRGEN
+391 GIATGHSVPVMQGEN

-417 YTENELREQETFLGW
+417 YTENEMRTQETFVGW

-437 WMMNVQ
+437 WMMNAQ

-457 LQLNYSNKII
+457 LQLNYSNKIM

-480 NQRIDN
+480 NQKIDN

-498 SNKGLIAAGSL
+498 SSKGLIAAGSL

-547 YTYKY
+547 YTYMY
-552 GYYHYQSLE
+552 GYYNYQSLE
-561 FIGLEHTDYITKITS
+561 FIGLDGTNYIMKITS
-576 DDESILQPRTRDTFY
+576 EDESILKPRTSYTFY
-591 TMKMGTANIKVELAS
+591 TMKEGKTNLKVELAS

-657 SNEAVASVDST
+657 SNEAVATVDNT

-689 SAACTIAVI
+689 SAACTISVI
-698 TPATSLTFEKKVVE
+698 TPATSLTFEKKMVE

-768 NGATATCT
+768 SGATATCT

-810 VPSNATDKSITWAS
+810 VPSNATDKSITWAT

-833 EAGTVS
+833 EVGTVS

-1029 WSKYQDISLKTANL
+1029 WSKYQDVSLKTANL

-1073 QN
+1073 QS

>member
-13 LTVSMNAFCSFAYA
+13 LIVSMNAFCSFAYA

-52 NNDVNAS
+52 NNDINAS
-59 YKLMGDIDLEK
+59 YKLMDDIDLEK
-70 QEFTPVG
+70 QEFTPIG

-86 TFDGNGYTISNL
+86 TFDGNGHTISNL

-105 AALFGCNEGIVKN
+105 AALFGCNEGTIKN

-125 VSGTRYAA
+125 VSGTRSAA

-139 AEAGIIADCKVLSG
+139 AEAGTIADCKVLSG

-171 LNGGKL
+171 LNSGKM
-177 EGVFENRASVKS
+177 EGIFENRASVTS

-198 IVGKS
+198 MAGKS
-203 TADVE
+203 TADIE
-208 LSDVKNYGDITGDC
+208 LSDVRNYGDITGDC

-240 VGNISNFLLNGFENH
+240 VGNISNFLLSGYK
-255 GGGDNLATLEQVT
+255 DNKQETFDRVT
-268 YGDAGGI
+268 YGDAGGL
-275 LGHSIKA
+275 LGYSMEA
-282 NIEESY
+282 NINESY
-288 NAGKIAGT
+288 NAGKIAGV
-296 KYGAG
+296 KHGAG
-301 ITARTQEA
+301 IIARTKEV
-309 ELNKCYNS
+309 ELNECYNS
-317 AAITMKTTPH
+317 ASINMLTKYVANYSVYPEI
-327 SYDYRPR
+327 
-334 TKGLIANV
+334 KGLICKG
-342 NATGST
+342 NA

-359 QQFYSNAGAS
+359 HELDEYFG
-369 AAGTPLEQPVLA
+369 EQPVLA
-381 DGSIFNCYEL
+381 DGSIFNCYNA
-391 GIATGHSVPVMRGEN
+391 GIVIGRTAPKMQGEN
-406 SFMISHPDASG
+406 SFMISQPKVVGH
-417 YTENELREQETFLGW
+417 TESEMREQETFVGW

-437 WMMNVQ
+437 WMTNAQ

-509 GLATITAIDE
+509 GWAAIPAIDE

-542 VYNYN
+542 VYNYVDGE
-547 YTYKY
+547 
-552 GYYHYQSLE
+552 GYYSLQTLG
-561 FIGLEHTDYITKITS
+561 FMGMNYSDIGQYYTDYITKITS
-576 DDESILQPRTRDTFY
+576 EDESILKFNTRDTFY
-591 TMKMGTANIKVELAS
+591 TKKTGAVNIRVELAS

-618 YATEIYISNAP
+618 YATKIYISNAP
-629 KNITRGEQYQLNAKI
+629 KNITRGEQYQLKVNTI
-644 FPDPTSSKIIWES
+644 PDPTSSIMTWES
-657 SNEAVASVDST
+657 SNEAVAAIDNT

-689 SAACTIAVI
+689 SASCTISVI
-698 TPATSLTFEKKVVE
+698 TPATSLTFEKNIVE

-717 SEQLNLTVLPMD
+717 SEQLNLTVLPID

-741 SDAATVNNAGKVT
+741 SDAAIVNNDGKVT
-754 AMKIGNTTITATAS
+754 AQKIGSTTITATAS

-776 IKVIDYPTIVTG
+776 VKVIDYPTIVTG

-1029 WSKYQDISLKTANL
+1029 WSKYQDVSLKTANL

>member
-13 LTVSMNAFCSFAYA
+13 LIVSMNAFCSFAYA

-52 NNDVNAS
+52 NNDINAS
-59 YKLMGDIDLEK
+59 YKLMDDIDLEK
-70 QEFTPVG
+70 QEFTPIG

-86 TFDGNGYTISNL
+86 TFDGNGHTISNL

-105 AALFGCNEGIVKN
+105 AALFGCNEGTIKN

-139 AEAGIIADCKVLSG
+139 AEAGTIADCKVLSG

-171 LNGGKL
+171 LNSGKM
-177 EGVFENRASVKS
+177 EGIFENRASVTS

-198 IVGKS
+198 IAGKS
-203 TADVE
+203 TADIE
-208 LSDVKNYGDITGDC
+208 LSDVRNYGDITGDC

-240 VGNISNFLLNGFENH
+240 VGNISNFLLSGYK
-255 GGGDNLATLEQVT
+255 DNKQETFDRVT
-268 YGDAGGI
+268 YGDAGGL
-275 LGHSIKA
+275 LGYSMEA
-282 NIEESY
+282 NINESY
-288 NAGKIAGT
+288 NAGKIAGV
-296 KYGAG
+296 KHGAG
-301 ITARTQEA
+301 IIARTKEV
-309 ELNKCYNS
+309 ELNECYNS
-317 AAITMKTTPH
+317 ASINMLTKYVANYSVYPEI
-327 SYDYRPR
+327 
-334 TKGLIANV
+334 KGLICKG
-342 NATGST
+342 NA

-359 QQFYSNAGAS
+359 HELDEYFD
-369 AAGTPLEQPVLA
+369 EQPVLA
-381 DGSIFNCYEL
+381 DGSIFNCYNA
-391 GIATGHSVPVMRGEN
+391 GIVIGRTAPKMQGEN
-406 SFMISHPDASG
+406 SFMISQPKVVGH
-417 YTENELREQETFLGW
+417 TESEMREQETFVGW

-437 WMMNVQ
+437 WMTNAQ

-542 VYNYN
+542 VYNYVDGE
-547 YTYKY
+547 
-552 GYYHYQSLE
+552 GYYSLQTLG
-561 FIGLEHTDYITKITS
+561 FMGMNYSDIGQYYTDYITKITS
-576 DDESILQPRTRDTFY
+576 EDESILKFNTRDTFY
-591 TMKMGTANIKVELAS
+591 TKKTGAVNIRVELAS

-618 YATEIYISNAP
+618 YATKIYISNAP
-629 KNITRGEQYQLNAKI
+629 KNITRGEQYQLKVNTI
-644 FPDPTSSKIIWES
+644 PDPTSSIMTWES
-657 SNEAVASVDST
+657 SNEAVAAIDNT

-689 SAACTIAVI
+689 SASCTISVI
-698 TPATSLTFEKKVVE
+698 TPATSLTFEKNIVE

-717 SEQLNLTVLPMD
+717 SEQLNLTVLPID

-768 NGATATCT
+768 SGATATCT

-1029 WSKYQDISLKTANL
+1029 WSKYQDVSLKTANL

-1059 HIAGWTGYQNIPQN
+1059 HIAGWAEYDELPKKV
-1073 QN
+1073 

>member
-105 AALFGCNEGIVKN
+105 AALFGCNEGTVKN

-133 GVVAEN
+133 GVIAEN

-229 GANVSIIGGQN
+229 GTNVVITAGQN

-255 GGGDNLATLEQVT
+255 GGRNNAATFERVT
-268 YGDAGGI
+268 YGGAGGL
-275 LGHSIKA
+275 LGYSAKS
-282 NIEESY
+282 NIEKSY
-288 NAGKIAGT
+288 NAGKITGVRD
-296 KYGAG
+296 GAG
-301 ITARTQEA
+301 IIASTKEA
-309 ELNKCYNS
+309 ELNECYNS
-317 AAITMKTTPH
+317 AAITMLT
-327 SYDYRPR
+327 SYDSTYHVEPR
-334 TKGLIANV
+334 ANGLIRYAD
-342 NATGST
+342 NAK
-348 IIKNSYNSGNL
+348 IENSYNNGNL
-359 QQFYSNAGAS
+359 HYAVDEAL
-369 AAGTPLEQPVLA
+369 AHGTIV
-381 DGSIFNCYEL
+381 NCYES
-391 GIATGHSVPVMRGEN
+391 GIRTRSSSYIKGEN
-406 SFMISHPDASG
+406 AYILSQPEIFHWSESYDSVK
-417 YTENELREQETFLGW
+417 TESELRNQETFVGW
-432 EFGTT
+432 EFDTT
-437 WMMNVQ
+437 WRMNEQ

-457 LQLNYSNKII
+457 LQLNYSNKIM

-480 NQRIDN
+480 NQKIDN

-498 SNKGLIAAGSL
+498 SSKGLIAAGSL

-519 EGNKANCNIY
+519 EGNKTNCNIY
-529 VIKGCEDLTLKKD
+529 VIQRSEDVMVQAD
-542 VYNYN
+542 HYNLNSDATRYRLLLN
-547 YTYKY
+547 
-552 GYYHYQSLE
+552 
-561 FIGLEHTDYITKITS
+561 FVGLRSTDYVSKTWS
-576 DDESILQPRTRDTFY
+576 DDESVLCPSGNERNAY
-591 TMKMGTANIKVELAS
+591 YMVNVGSANIKVELAS

-618 YATEIYISNAP
+618 YATKIYISNAPKNIYVP
-629 KNITRGEQYQLNAKI
+629 KNITRGEQYQLRVNTS
-644 FPDPTSSKIIWES
+644 PDPTSSKIIWES
-657 SNEAVASVDST
+657 SNETVASVDST

-689 SAACTIAVI
+689 SAACTISVI
-698 TPATSLTFEKKVVE
+698 TPATSLSFEKKVVE

-729 TTDKVTYTAYAY
+729 TTDKVTYTAYMY
-741 SDAATVNNAGKVT
+741 SDAATVSNAGKVT

-975 YYPDGVMNKKQ
+975 YYPNGVMNKKQ

-1048 ITPADLIILER
+1048 VTPADLIILER

>member
-13 LTVSMNAFCSFAYA
+13 LTVSMNTFCSFAYA

-105 AALFGCNEGIVKN
+105 AALFGCNEGTVKN

-139 AEAGIIADCKVLSG
+139 AEAGTIADCKVLSG

-229 GANVSIIGGQN
+229 GANVVITGGQN
-240 VGNISNFLLNGFENH
+240 VGNISNFLLWDDDRE
-255 GGGDNLATLEQVT
+255 TLYRTT
-268 YGDAGGI
+268 YGDAGGV

-301 ITARTQEA
+301 IIARTQEA

-317 AAITMKTTPH
+317 AAITMKTRPG
-327 SYDYRPR
+327 SYDDIPR

-342 NATGST
+342 KATGST

-359 QQFYSNAGAS
+359 QQFYSNAGVS
-369 AAGTPLEQPVLA
+369 MDGTPLAQQVLA
-381 DGSIFNCYEL
+381 DGSVFSSYES
-391 GIATGHSVPVMRGEN
+391 GIVTGRSIPVMRGEN

-417 YTENELREQETFLGW
+417 YTENEMRTQETFVGW

-437 WMMNVQ
+437 WMMNAQ
-443 RNSGYPTLVCDANP
+443 RNSGYPTLICDANP

-480 NQRIDN
+480 NQKIDN

-498 SNKGLIAAGSL
+498 SSKGLIAAGSL

-519 EGNKANCNIY
+519 EGNKANCNIH

-547 YTYKY
+547 YNYIDSRY
-552 GYYHYQSLE
+552 SAYYEYQSLE
-561 FIGLEHTDYITKITS
+561 FIGLDDTNYIMKITS
-576 DDESILQPRTRDTFY
+576 EDESILKPRTSYTFY
-591 TMKMGTANIKVELAS
+591 TMKEGKTNLKVELAS

-629 KNITRGEQYQLNAKI
+629 NNITRGEQYQLNAKI

-657 SNEAVASVDST
+657 SNEAVATVDNT

-689 SAACTIAVI
+689 SAARTISVI
-698 TPATSLTFEKKVVE
+698 TPATSLSFEKKVVE

-717 SEQLNLTVLPMD
+717 SEQLNLTVLPID

-768 NGATATCT
+768 SGATATCT

-1029 WSKYQDISLKTANL
+1029 WSKYQDVSLKTANL

>member
-1 MKKIL
+1 MRKIL

-13 LTVSMNAFCSFAYA
+13 LIVSMNAFCSFAYA

-52 NNDVNAS
+52 NNDINAS
-59 YKLMGDIDLEK
+59 YKLMDDIDLEK
-70 QEFTPVG
+70 QEFTPIG

-86 TFDGNGYTISNL
+86 TFDGNGHTISNL

-105 AALFGCNEGIVKN
+105 AALFGCNEGTIKN

-139 AEAGIIADCKVLSG
+139 AEAGTIADCKVLSG

-171 LNGGKL
+171 LNGGKM
-177 EGVFENRASVKS
+177 EGVFENRASVTS

-203 TADVE
+203 TADIE
-208 LSDVKNYGDITGDC
+208 LSDVRNYGDITGDC

-229 GANVSIIGGQN
+229 GANVVITGGQN
-240 VGNISNFLLNGFENH
+240 VGNISNFLLWDDDRE
-255 GGGDNLATLEQVT
+255 TLYRTT
-268 YGDAGGI
+268 YGDAGGV

-301 ITARTQEA
+301 IIARTQEA
-309 ELNKCYNS
+309 EVNKCYNS
-317 AAITMKTTPH
+317 AAITMKTRPG
-327 SYDYRPR
+327 SYDDIPR

-342 NATGST
+342 KATGST

-359 QQFYSNAGAS
+359 QQFYSNAGVS
-369 AAGTPLEQPVLA
+369 MDGTPLAQQVLA
-381 DGSIFNCYEL
+381 DGSVFSSYES
-391 GIATGHSVPVMRGEN
+391 GIVTGRSIPVMRGEN

-417 YTENELREQETFLGW
+417 YTENEMRTQETFVGW

-437 WMMNVQ
+437 WMMNAQ
-443 RNSGYPTLVCDANP
+443 KNSGYPTLVCDANP

-480 NQRIDN
+480 NQKIDN

-498 SNKGLIAAGSL
+498 SSKGLIAAGSL
-509 GLATITAIDE
+509 GLAMITAIDE
-519 EGNKANCNIY
+519 EGNKANCNIH
-529 VIKGCEDLTLKKD
+529 VIKRCEDLTLKKD

-547 YTYKY
+547 YNYIDSRY
-552 GYYHYQSLE
+552 SAYYEYQSLE
-561 FIGLEHTDYITKITS
+561 FIGIDDTNYIMKITS
-576 DDESILQPRTRDTFY
+576 EDESILKPRTSYTFY
-591 TMKMGTANIKVELAS
+591 TMKEGKTNLKVELAS

-657 SNEAVASVDST
+657 SNEAVATVDNT

-689 SAACTIAVI
+689 SAARTISVI
-698 TPATSLTFEKKVVE
+698 TPATSLSFEKKVVE

-729 TTDKVTYTAYAY
+729 TTDKVTYTAYTY

-754 AMKIGNTTITATAS
+754 AMEIGNTTITATAS
-768 NGATATCT
+768 SGATATCT
-776 IKVIDYPTIVTG
+776 VKVIDYPTIVTG

-810 VPSNATDKSITWAS
+810 MPSNATDKSITWAT

-1029 WSKYQDISLKTANL
+1029 WSKYQDVSLKTANL

>member
-47 DLFCV
+47 DMFCV

-59 YKLMGDIDLEK
+59 YKLMDDIDLEK
-70 QEFTPVG
+70 QEFTPIG

-86 TFDGNGYTISNL
+86 TFDGNGHTISNL

-105 AALFGCNEGIVKN
+105 AALFGCNEGTVKN

-139 AEAGIIADCKVLSG
+139 AEAGSIADCKVLSG

-171 LNGGKL
+171 LNGGKM

-198 IVGKS
+198 IAGKS
-203 TADVE
+203 TADIE
-208 LSDVKNYGDITGDC
+208 LSDVRNYGDITGDC

-229 GANVSIIGGQN
+229 GANVTITGGQN
-240 VGNISNFLLNGFENH
+240 VGDISNFLLKDGNE
-255 GGGDNLATLEQVT
+255 ATLSRTT

-381 DGSIFNCYEL
+381 GGSVFSSYES
-391 GIATGHSVPVMRGEN
+391 GIVTGQSIPVMRGEN

-417 YTENELREQETFLGW
+417 YTENEMRTQETFVGW

-437 WMMNVQ
+437 WMMNAQ
-443 RNSGYPTLVCDANP
+443 RNSGYPTLVCDVNP

-498 SNKGLIAAGSL
+498 SNKGVIAAGSL

-561 FIGLEHTDYITKITS
+561 FTFIGQAYDYITKITS
-576 DDESILQPRTRDTFY
+576 EDESILKLRTRDTFY
-591 TMKMGTANIKVELAS
+591 TMKEGKTNLKVELAS

-629 KNITRGEQYQLNAKI
+629 KNITRGEQYQLNVKI
-644 FPDPTSSKIIWES
+644 FPDPTSSKITWES

-668 GLVTA
+668 GSVTA

-698 TPATSLTFEKKVVE
+698 TPATSLTFEKNIVE

-717 SEQLNLTVLPMD
+717 SEQLNLTVLPID

-741 SDAATVNNAGKVT
+741 SDAAIVNNDGKVT
-754 AMKIGNTTITATAS
+754 AQKIGSTTITATAS

-776 IKVIDYPTIVTG
+776 VKVIDYPTIVTG

-797 MKTGEVFKLNATV
+797 MKTGEVFKLNATI

-833 EAGTVS
+833 EVGTVS

-891 VMIEHNPGIS
+891 VMLEHNPGIS

-1029 WSKYQDISLKTANL
+1029 WSKYQDVSLKTANL

-1073 QN
+1073 QS

>member
-105 AALFGCNEGIVKN
+105 AALFGCNEGTVKN

-125 VSGTRYAA
+125 VRGTRYAA

-153 KVQGV
+153 KVQGM

-240 VGNISNFLLNGFENH
+240 VGNISNFLL
-255 GGGDNLATLEQVT
+255 GGNSRATFDRVT
-268 YGDAGGI
+268 YGNAGGI
-275 LGHSIKA
+275 LGYSTKS
-282 NIEESY
+282 NIDESY
-288 NAGKIAGT
+288 NAGKIAGV

-301 ITARTQEA
+301 IIARTQEA

-317 AAITMKTTPH
+317 AAITMLTRYNTDSTWKSPK
-327 SYDYRPR
+327 
-334 TKGLIANV
+334 TKGLIGERSA
-342 NATGST
+342 

-359 QQFYSNAGAS
+359 HEFYSRVGETSAGY
-369 AAGTPLEQPVLA
+369 PLRQEVLA
-381 DGSIFNCYEL
+381 DGNIFNCYES

-437 WMMNVQ
+437 WMMNAQ

-457 LQLNYSNKII
+457 LQLNYSNKIM

-480 NQRIDN
+480 NQKIDN

-498 SNKGLIAAGSL
+498 SSKGLIAAGSL

-547 YTYKY
+547 YTYEY

-561 FIGLEHTDYITKITS
+561 FIGLDGTNYIMKITS
-576 DDESILQPRTRDTFY
+576 EDESILKPRTRDTFY

-810 VPSNATDKSITWAS
+810 VPSNATDKSITWAT

-833 EAGTVS
+833 EVGTVS

>member
-13 LTVSMNAFCSFAYA
+13 LTVSMNTFCSFAYA

-105 AALFGCNEGIVKN
+105 AALFGCNEGTVKN

-139 AEAGIIADCKVLSG
+139 AEAGSIADCKVLSG

-171 LNGGKL
+171 LNGGKM

-198 IVGKS
+198 IAGKS
-203 TADVE
+203 TADIE
-208 LSDVKNYGDITGDC
+208 LSDVRNYGDITGDC

-229 GANVSIIGGQN
+229 GANVTITGGQN
-240 VGNISNFLLNGFENH
+240 VGDISNFLLKDGNE
-255 GGGDNLATLEQVT
+255 ATLSRTT

-381 DGSIFNCYEL
+381 GGSVFSSYES
-391 GIATGHSVPVMRGEN
+391 GIVTGQSIPVMQGEN
-406 SFMISHPDASG
+406 SFMISQPKVVGH
-417 YTENELREQETFLGW
+417 TESEMREQETFVGW

-437 WMMNVQ
+437 WMTNAQ

-542 VYNYN
+542 VYNYVDGE
-547 YTYKY
+547 
-552 GYYHYQSLE
+552 GYYSLQTLG
-561 FIGLEHTDYITKITS
+561 FMGMNYSDIGQYYTDYITKITS
-576 DDESILQPRTRDTFY
+576 EDESILKFNTRDTFY
-591 TMKMGTANIKVELAS
+591 TKKTGAVNIRVELAS

-618 YATEIYISNAP
+618 YATKIYISNAP
-629 KNITRGEQYQLNAKI
+629 KNITRGEQYQLKVNTI
-644 FPDPTSSKIIWES
+644 PDPTSSIMTWES
-657 SNEAVASVDST
+657 SNEAVAAIDNT

-689 SAACTIAVI
+689 SASCTISVI
-698 TPATSLTFEKKVVE
+698 TPATSLTFEKNIVE

-717 SEQLNLTVLPMD
+717 SEQLNLTVLPID
-729 TTDKVTYTAYAY
+729 TTDKMTYTAYAY
-741 SDAATVNNAGKVT
+741 SDAAIVNNDGKVT
-754 AMKIGNTTITATAS
+754 AQKIGSTTITATAS

-776 IKVIDYPTIVTG
+776 VKVIDYPTIVTG

-1029 WSKYQDISLKTANL
+1029 WSKYQDVSLKTANL

>member
-1 MKKIL
+1 M
-6 TTLLILT
+6 
-13 LTVSMNAFCSFAYA
+13 
-27 DTGLQG
+27 
-33 EGTEENPYLLYTRA
+33 
-47 DLFCV
+47 
-52 NNDVNAS
+52 
-59 YKLMGDIDLEK
+59 
-70 QEFTPVG
+70 
-77 NAEAGAFAG
+77 
-86 TFDGNGYTISNL
+86 
-98 KVSSGKY
+98 
-105 AALFGCNEGIVKN
+105 
-118 IVLKNID
+118 
-125 VSGTRYAA
+125 
-133 GVVAEN
+133 
-139 AEAGIIADCKVLSG
+139 
-153 KVQGV
+153 
-158 DGLNPLNIGGICG
+158 
-171 LNGGKL
+171 
-177 EGVFENRASVKS
+177 
-189 EEISSIAGG
+189 
-198 IVGKS
+198 
-203 TADVE
+203 
-208 LSDVKNYGDITGDC
+208 
-222 AGGLIGY
+222 
-229 GANVSIIGGQN
+229 
-240 VGNISNFLLNGFENH
+240 
-255 GGGDNLATLEQVT
+255 
-268 YGDAGGI
+268 
-275 LGHSIKA
+275 
-282 NIEESY
+282 
-288 NAGKIAGT
+288 
-296 KYGAG
+296 
-301 ITARTQEA
+301 
-309 ELNKCYNS
+309 
-317 AAITMKTTPH
+317 
-327 SYDYRPR
+327 
-334 TKGLIANV
+334 
-342 NATGST
+342 
-348 IIKNSYNSGNL
+348 
-359 QQFYSNAGAS
+359 
-369 AAGTPLEQPVLA
+369 
-381 DGSIFNCYEL
+381 
-391 GIATGHSVPVMRGEN
+391 
-406 SFMISHPDASG
+406 
-417 YTENELREQETFLGW
+417 
-432 EFGTT
+432 
-437 WMMNVQ
+437 
-443 RNSGYPTLVCDANP
+443 
-457 LQLNYSNKII
+457 
-467 CEGETL
+467 
-473 QLIAYKN
+473 
-480 NQRIDN
+480 
-486 VKWIVSDGNVSV
+486 
-498 SNKGLIAAGSL
+498 
-509 GLATITAIDE
+509 
-519 EGNKANCNIY
+519 
-529 VIKGCEDLTLKKD
+529 
-542 VYNYN
+542 
-547 YTYKY
+547 
-552 GYYHYQSLE
+552 
-561 FIGLEHTDYITKITS
+561 
-576 DDESILQPRTRDTFY
+576 
-591 TMKMGTANIKVELAS
+591 
-606 GLVKTFPITITN
+606 
-618 YATEIYISNAP
+618 
-629 KNITRGEQYQLNAKI
+629 
-644 FPDPTSSKIIWES
+644 
-657 SNEAVASVDST
+657 DST

-810 VPSNATDKSITWAS
+810 VPSNATDKSITWAT

-833 EAGTVS
+833 EVGTVS

>member
-98 KVSSGKY
+98 QVSSGKY
-105 AALFGCNEGIVKN
+105 AALFGCNEGTVKN

-125 VSGTRYAA
+125 VRGTRYAA

-177 EGVFENRASVKS
+177 EGVFENRARVKS
-189 EEISSIAGG
+189 EEISSSAGG
-198 IVGKS
+198 IVGTS

-240 VGNISNFLLNGFENH
+240 VGNISNFLL
-255 GGGDNLATLEQVT
+255 GGNSRATFDRVT
-268 YGDAGGI
+268 YGNAGGI
-275 LGHSIKA
+275 LGYSTKS
-282 NIEESY
+282 NIDESY
-288 NAGKIAGT
+288 NAGKIAGV

-301 ITARTQEA
+301 IIARTQEA

-317 AAITMKTTPH
+317 AAITMLTRYNTDSTWKSPK
-327 SYDYRPR
+327 
-334 TKGLIANV
+334 TKGLIGERSA
-342 NATGST
+342 

-359 QQFYSNAGAS
+359 HEFYSRVGETSAGY
-369 AAGTPLEQPVLA
+369 PLRQEVLA
-381 DGSIFNCYEL
+381 DGNIFNCYES

-437 WMMNVQ
+437 WMMNAQ

-457 LQLNYSNKII
+457 LQLNYSNKIM

-480 NQRIDN
+480 NQKIDN

-498 SNKGLIAAGSL
+498 SSKGLIAAGSL

-547 YTYKY
+547 YTYEY

-561 FIGLEHTDYITKITS
+561 FIGLDGTNYIMKITS
-576 DDESILQPRTRDTFY
+576 EDESILKPRTRDTFY

-629 KNITRGEQYQLNAKI
+629 SSVSKDITRGEQYQLNAKI

-810 VPSNATDKSITWAS
+810 VPSNATDKSITWAT

-833 EAGTVS
+833 EVGTVS

-1043 DSDNE
+1043 ESDNE

>member
-86 TFDGNGYTISNL
+86 TFDGNGHTISNL

-105 AALFGCNEGIVKN
+105 AALFGCNEGTVKN

-125 VSGTRYAA
+125 VRGTRYAA

-171 LNGGKL
+171 LNSGKL

-240 VGNISNFLLNGFENH
+240 VGNISNFLL
-255 GGGDNLATLEQVT
+255 GGSSEATFDRVT

-275 LGHSIKA
+275 LGYSTKS
-282 NIEESY
+282 NIDESY
-288 NAGKIAGT
+288 NAGKIAGV

-301 ITARTQEA
+301 IIARTQEA

-317 AAITMKTTPH
+317 AAITMLTWYNTNSTWKSPK
-327 SYDYRPR
+327 
-334 TKGLIANV
+334 TKGLIGE
-342 NATGST
+342 GSA

-359 QQFYSNAGAS
+359 HEFYSRVGITSAGY
-369 AAGTPLEQPVLA
+369 PLEQPVLA
-381 DGSIFNCYEL
+381 DGSIFNCYES
-391 GIATGHSVPVMRGEN
+391 GIATGHSIPVMRGEN

-417 YTENELREQETFLGW
+417 YTENEMRTQETFVGW

-437 WMMNVQ
+437 WRMNVQ

-480 NQRIDN
+480 NQKIDN

-498 SNKGLIAAGSL
+498 SSKGLIAAGSL

-529 VIKGCEDLTLKKD
+529 VIKGCEDLTIKKD

-561 FIGLEHTDYITKITS
+561 FIGLDPTDYITKITS
-576 DDESILQPRTRDTFY
+576 ADESILQPRTKDTFY

-657 SNEAVASVDST
+657 SNETVASVDST

-689 SAACTIAVI
+689 SAACTIAVV
-698 TPATSLTFEKKVVE
+698 TPATSLSFEKKVVE

-729 TTDKVTYTAYAY
+729 TTDKVTY
-741 SDAATVNNAGKVT
+741 DA
-754 AMKIGNTTITATAS
+754 
-768 NGATATCT
+768 
-776 IKVIDYPTIVTG
+776 
-788 VTLDQTKYD
+788 
-797 MKTGEVFKLNATV
+797 
-810 VPSNATDKSITWAS
+810 
-824 TDSSVASVS
+824 
-833 EAGTVS
+833 
-839 AVGAGKAVITATSGN
+839 
-854 GVIAA
+854 
-859 CEVTV
+859 
-864 TGVASTN
+864 
-871 LSRIYI
+871 
-877 PEIFDAKSEIINVP
+877 
-891 VMIEHNPGIS
+891 
-901 FINFSVSYDK
+901 
-911 EKMEPLEINNGAL
+911 
-924 FESVMGSID
+924 
-933 AENGKIK
+933 
-940 LIFSSDTDIT
+940 
-950 KSGVLAKIKFKRK
+950 
-963 NMEEDITDLSVS
+963 
-975 YYPDGVMNKKQ
+975 
-986 KRIAL
+986 
-991 KMSDGRLNAYRST
+991 
-1004 ICGDVDENRKVD
+1004 
-1016 FADALYFKRYLAN
+1016 
-1029 WSKYQDISLKTANL
+1029 
-1043 DSDNE
+1043 
-1048 ITPADLIILER
+1048 
-1059 HIAGWTGYQNIPQN
+1059 
-1073 QN
+1073 

>member
-13 LTVSMNAFCSFAYA
+13 LIVSMNAFCSFAYA

-52 NNDVNAS
+52 NNDINAS
-59 YKLMGDIDLEK
+59 YKLMDDIDLEK
-70 QEFTPVG
+70 QEFTPIG

-86 TFDGNGYTISNL
+86 TFDGNGHTISNL

-105 AALFGCNEGIVKN
+105 AALFGCNEGTIKN

-139 AEAGIIADCKVLSG
+139 AEAGTIADCKVLSG

-171 LNGGKL
+171 LNSGKM
-177 EGVFENRASVKS
+177 EGIFENRASVTS

-198 IVGKS
+198 IAGKS
-203 TADVE
+203 TADIE
-208 LSDVKNYGDITGDC
+208 LSDVRNYGDITGDC

-240 VGNISNFLLNGFENH
+240 VGNISNFLLSGYK
-255 GGGDNLATLEQVT
+255 DNKQETFDRVT
-268 YGDAGGI
+268 YGDAGGL
-275 LGHSIKA
+275 LGYSMEA
-282 NIEESY
+282 NINESY
-288 NAGKIAGT
+288 NAGKIAGV
-296 KYGAG
+296 KHGAG
-301 ITARTQEA
+301 IIARTKEV
-309 ELNKCYNS
+309 ELNECYNS
-317 AAITMKTTPH
+317 ASINMLTKYVANYSVYPEI
-327 SYDYRPR
+327 
-334 TKGLIANV
+334 KGLICKG
-342 NATGST
+342 NA

-359 QQFYSNAGAS
+359 HELDEYFG
-369 AAGTPLEQPVLA
+369 EQPVLA
-381 DGSIFNCYEL
+381 DGSIFNCYNA
-391 GIATGHSVPVMRGEN
+391 GIVIGRTAPKMQGEN
-406 SFMISHPDASG
+406 SFMISQPKVVGH
-417 YTENELREQETFLGW
+417 TESEMREQETFVGW

-437 WMMNVQ
+437 WMTNAQ

-542 VYNYN
+542 VYNYVDGE
-547 YTYKY
+547 
-552 GYYHYQSLE
+552 GYYSLQTLG
-561 FIGLEHTDYITKITS
+561 FMGMNYSDIGQYYTDYITKITS
-576 DDESILQPRTRDTFY
+576 EDESILKFNTRDTFY
-591 TMKMGTANIKVELAS
+591 TKKTGAVNIRVELAS

-618 YATEIYISNAP
+618 YATKIYISNAP
-629 KNITRGEQYQLNAKI
+629 KNITRGEQYQLKVNTI
-644 FPDPTSSKIIWES
+644 PDPTSSIMTWES
-657 SNEAVASVDST
+657 SNEAVAAIDNT

-689 SAACTIAVI
+689 SASCTISVI
-698 TPATSLTFEKKVVE
+698 TPATSLTFEKNIVE

-717 SEQLNLTVLPMD
+717 SEQLNLTVLPID

-741 SDAATVNNAGKVT
+741 SDAAIVNNDGKVT
-754 AMKIGNTTITATAS
+754 AQKIGSTTITATAS

-776 IKVIDYPTIVTG
+776 VKVIDYPTIVTG

-1029 WSKYQDISLKTANL
+1029 WSRYQDISLKTADI
-1043 DSDNE
+1043 DSNNA
-1048 ITPADLIILER
+1048 ITTADLIILER

-1073 QN
+1073 QS

>member
-13 LTVSMNAFCSFAYA
+13 LIVSMNAFCSFAYA

-52 NNDVNAS
+52 NNDINAS
-59 YKLMGDIDLEK
+59 YKLMDDIDLEK
-70 QEFTPVG
+70 QEFTPIG

-86 TFDGNGYTISNL
+86 TFDGNGHTISNL

-105 AALFGCNEGIVKN
+105 AALFGCNEGTIKN

-139 AEAGIIADCKVLSG
+139 AEAGTIADCKVLSG

-171 LNGGKL
+171 LNSGKM
-177 EGVFENRASVKS
+177 EGIFENRASVTS

-198 IVGKS
+198 IAGKS
-203 TADVE
+203 TADIE
-208 LSDVKNYGDITGDC
+208 LSDVRNYGDITGDC

-240 VGNISNFLLNGFENH
+240 VGNISNFLLSGYK
-255 GGGDNLATLEQVT
+255 DNKQETFDRVT
-268 YGDAGGI
+268 YGDAGGL
-275 LGHSIKA
+275 LGYSMEA
-282 NIEESY
+282 NINESY
-288 NAGKIAGT
+288 NAGKIAGV
-296 KYGAG
+296 KHGAG
-301 ITARTQEA
+301 IIARTKEV
-309 ELNKCYNS
+309 ELNECYNS
-317 AAITMKTTPH
+317 ASINMLTKYVANYSVYPEI
-327 SYDYRPR
+327 
-334 TKGLIANV
+334 KGLICKG
-342 NATGST
+342 NA

-359 QQFYSNAGAS
+359 HELDEYFG
-369 AAGTPLEQPVLA
+369 EQPVLA
-381 DGSIFNCYEL
+381 DGSIFNCYNA
-391 GIATGHSVPVMRGEN
+391 GIVIGRTAPKMQGEN
-406 SFMISHPDASG
+406 SFMISQPKVVGH
-417 YTENELREQETFLGW
+417 TESEMREQETFVGW

-437 WMMNVQ
+437 WMTNAQ

-542 VYNYN
+542 VYNYVDGE
-547 YTYKY
+547 
-552 GYYHYQSLE
+552 GYYSLQTLG
-561 FIGLEHTDYITKITS
+561 FMGMNYSDIGQYYTDYITKITS
-576 DDESILQPRTRDTFY
+576 EDESILKFNTRDTFY
-591 TMKMGTANIKVELAS
+591 TKKTGAVNIRVELAS

-618 YATEIYISNAP
+618 YATKIYISNAP
-629 KNITRGEQYQLNAKI
+629 KNITRGEQYQLKVNTI
-644 FPDPTSSKIIWES
+644 PDPTSSIMTWES
-657 SNEAVASVDST
+657 SNEAVAAIDNT

-689 SAACTIAVI
+689 SASCTISVI
-698 TPATSLTFEKKVVE
+698 TPATSLTFEKNIVE

-717 SEQLNLTVLPMD
+717 SEQLNLTVLPID

-741 SDAATVNNAGKVT
+741 SDAAIVNNDGKVT
-754 AMKIGNTTITATAS
+754 AQKIGSTTITATAS

-776 IKVIDYPTIVTG
+776 VKVIDYPTIVTG

-975 YYPDGVMNKKQ
+975 YYPNGVMNKKQ

-1043 DSDNE
+1043 NSDNE
-1048 ITPADLIILER
+1048 VTPADLIILER
-1059 HIAGWTGYQNIPQN
+1059 HIAGWNEYKELPKMS
-1073 QN
+1073 

>member
-86 TFDGNGYTISNL
+86 TFDGNGHTISNL

-105 AALFGCNEGIVKN
+105 AALFGCNEGTVKN

-125 VSGTRYAA
+125 VRGTRYAA

-171 LNGGKL
+171 LNSGKL

-240 VGNISNFLLNGFENH
+240 VGNISNFLL
-255 GGGDNLATLEQVT
+255 GGSSEATFDRVT

-275 LGHSIKA
+275 LGYSTKS
-282 NIEESY
+282 NIDESY
-288 NAGKIAGT
+288 NAGKIAGV

-301 ITARTQEA
+301 IIARTQEA

-317 AAITMKTTPH
+317 AAITMLTWYNTNSTWKSPK
-327 SYDYRPR
+327 
-334 TKGLIANV
+334 TKGLIGE
-342 NATGST
+342 GSA

-359 QQFYSNAGAS
+359 HEFYSRVGITSAGY
-369 AAGTPLEQPVLA
+369 PLEQPVLA
-381 DGSIFNCYEL
+381 DGSIFNCYES
-391 GIATGHSVPVMRGEN
+391 GIATGHSIPVMRGEN

-417 YTENELREQETFLGW
+417 YTENEMRTQETFVGW

-437 WMMNVQ
+437 WRMNVQ

-480 NQRIDN
+480 NQKIDN

-498 SNKGLIAAGSL
+498 SSKGLIAAGSL

-529 VIKGCEDLTLKKD
+529 VIKGCEDLTIKKD

-561 FIGLEHTDYITKITS
+561 FIGLDPTDYITKITS
-576 DDESILQPRTRDTFY
+576 ADESILQPRTKDTFY

-657 SNEAVASVDST
+657 SNETVASVDST

-689 SAACTIAVI
+689 SAACTIAVV
-698 TPATSLTFEKKVVE
+698 TPATSLSFEKKVVE

-729 TTDKVTYTAYAY
+729 TTDKVTYDAYAY

-768 NGATATCT
+768 SGATATCT
-776 IKVIDYPTIVTG
+776 VKVIDYPTIVTG

-810 VPSNATDKSITWAS
+810 VPSNATDKSITWTS

-924 FESVMGSID
+924 FESVMGSVD

-975 YYPDGVMNKKQ
+975 YYPNGVMNKKQ

-1029 WSKYQDISLKTANL
+1029 WSRYQDISLKTADI
-1043 DSDNE
+1043 DSNNA
-1048 ITPADLIILER
+1048 ITTADLIILER

-1073 QN
+1073 QS